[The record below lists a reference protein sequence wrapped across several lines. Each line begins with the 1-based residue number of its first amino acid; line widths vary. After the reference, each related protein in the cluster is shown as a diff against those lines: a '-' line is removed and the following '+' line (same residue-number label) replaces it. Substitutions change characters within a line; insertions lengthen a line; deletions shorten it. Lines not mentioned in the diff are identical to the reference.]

1 MNFAAELTKGERF
14 PRETQESIMANIN
27 ADPKQMEQLLKVVSS
42 KLGVSP
48 ESLRKDLESGKF
60 DSALKNMKPAE
71 AATFNKMISNPKLLE
86 QFMSTPQAQALY
98 NKLTRQG

>member
-1 MNFAAELTKGERF
+1 
-14 PRETQESIMANIN
+14 MANIN
-27 ADPKQMEQLLKVVSS
+27 ASPKQMEQLLKVVSS

-98 NKLTRQG
+98 NKLTKQG

>member
-1 MNFAAELTKGERF
+1 
-14 PRETQESIMANIN
+14 MANIN
-27 ADPKQMEQLLKVVSS
+27 ANPKQMEQLLKIVSS

-48 ESLRKDLESGKF
+48 ESLRKDLENGTF

-86 QFMSTPQAQALY
+86 QFMNTPQAQALY
-98 NKLTRQG
+98 NKLTKQG